1 MSFRSYAAASLL
13 ALSALAG
20 PVAAQ
25 DSFVKLTPPVV
36 LDDQMFFHP
45 VRPDRGIA
53 SPSPSLVRPSV
64 APLSCAGGRTLV
76 RGRGYTRVVARDCS
90 GDSYRY
96 SGFRNGVRYDIR
108 VRSGTGRI
116 LSIRPGA

>member
-1 MSFRSYAAASLL
+1 MSFKSYAVASLL
-13 ALSALAG
+13 AMSAFAA
-20 PVAAQ
+20 PAAAQ
-25 DSFVKLTPPVV
+25 DSYVKLTPPVV

-45 VRPDRGIA
+45 VRPDRGMA
-53 SPSPSLVRPSV
+53 SPSPGIVRPSV

-76 RGRGYTRVVARDCS
+76 RGRGYTRVVARDCT
-90 GDSYRY
+90 GDFYRY

-116 LSIRPGA
+116 LSARPGA

>member
-1 MSFRSYAAASLL
+1 MSFKSYAAAGLV
-13 ALSALAG
+13 AVSAFAG
-20 PVAAQ
+20 PAAAQ
-25 DSFVKLTPPVV
+25 ESFVKLTPPVV

-45 VRPDRGIA
+45 VRPNRGVA
-53 SPSPSLVRPSV
+53 SPSPGIVRPSIT
-64 APLSCAGGRTLV
+64 ALTCAGGRTLV

-90 GDSYRY
+90 GDFYRY

-116 LSIRPGA
+116 LSVRPGA

>member
-1 MSFRSYAAASLL
+1 MAFRSYAAAGLL
-13 ALSALAG
+13 AVSVLAG
-20 PVAAQ
+20 PAAAQ
-25 DSFVKLTPPVV
+25 EPFVKLTPPAV

-45 VRPDRGIA
+45 VRPERGTA
-53 SPSPSLVRPSV
+53 LPSPSIVRPSLDT
-64 APLSCAGGRTLV
+64 LSCAGGRTLV

-90 GDSYRY
+90 GDFYRY

-116 LSIRPGA
+116 LSVRPGA

>member
-1 MSFRSYAAASLL
+1 MSFRPYAMASLL
-13 ALSALAG
+13 AVTVLAG
-20 PVAAQ
+20 PAAAQ
-25 DSFVKLTPPVV
+25 ESFVKLTPPVV

-45 VRPDRGIA
+45 VRPSRRMS
-53 SPSPSLVRPSV
+53 SPSPGLVQPSI

-76 RGRGYTRVVARDCS
+76 RGRGYTRVVARDCT

-116 LSIRPGA
+116 LSVRPGA